1 MPLLEKWKNSLD
13 KKLKYLCSS
22 YRPLESLWHNK
33 FVSIVDFEQINV
45 SFVVEKLE
53 TIMQGVP

>member
-13 KKLKYLCSS
+13 KSLCSS
-22 YRPLESLWHNK
+22 YGPLESLWHNK
-33 FVSIVDFEQINV
+33 FVSVVDFEQINV